1 MQVSANVKEKI
12 SAATEDVST
21 IIYIVSLSVF
31 YCCIFLIN
39 NSMVLI
45 LCWFYYLL
53 RSKRLL
59 GRGSKNFQNLLVLQL
74 NLKLM

>member
-45 LCWFYYLL
+45 LCWVLLL